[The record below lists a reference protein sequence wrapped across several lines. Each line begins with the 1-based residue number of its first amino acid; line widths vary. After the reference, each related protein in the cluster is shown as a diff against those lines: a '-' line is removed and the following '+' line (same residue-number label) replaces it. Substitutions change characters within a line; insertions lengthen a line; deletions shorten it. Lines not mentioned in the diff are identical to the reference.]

1 MITIFRGRKLSLQG
15 AEEVIYA
22 EVAVALRDQIHHF
35 NTGKSCNPFAV
46 FMKIALHTDEHGWAF
61 PGNRSISASTG
72 ISTAHALASARTHLQ
87 QVRID
92 GHRVL
97 EVYRER
103 RPDGTFGRHLY
114 RVFPDAW
121 TDGLEHVPATF
132 DGEALTPI
140 QTDEGCE
147 SRDKQ
152 PDVDNPH
159 VDDPH
164 AEEPHADHPQHKKNH
179 LSKEHQDQRSG
190 SAGSDSRA
198 SGETSGEVSVK
209 GQSLSEESGTKALGV
224 FEPCDLAQFIEAH
237 SKYRFQQ
244 GGQHDRLL
252 RIVPDRDRQHP
263 APNVLYLDEA
273 QGEAFKALV
282 LTKIEWAQGESR
294 RRKPLKSLVSA
305 ICNYGQPHFG
315 WFAFWDEWLEEQQ
328 GASDEPRRETPDD
341 PGRTEAVGSSP
352 PGQESRAGQRH
363 RAQVARFLASA
374 ARQVG

>member
-46 FMKIALHTDEHGWAF
+46 FMKIALHTDENGWAF

-87 QVRID
+87 KVRID

-114 RVFPDAW
+114 RIFPDAW

-132 DGEALTPI
+132 DAEALNLLV
-140 QTDEGCE
+140 TDYVG
-147 SRDKQ
+147 DHGDAQ

-179 LSKEHQDQRSG
+179 LSKDHQDQRSG
-190 SAGSDSRA
+190 SAGSDSTA
-198 SGETSGEVSVK
+198 TGESTGKSFVK
-209 GQSLSEESGTKALGV
+209 GQPPTNEGGTKARGT
-224 FEPCDLAQFIEAH
+224 FEPCGLAQFIEIH
-237 SKYRFQQ
+237 SKYRFKK
-244 GGQHDRLL
+244 GGQHDRLQ
-252 RIVPDRDRQHP
+252 RVVPDRDRQHL
-263 APNVLYLDEA
+263 APNDLYLDKT
-273 QGEAFKALV
+273 QGEAFRAWV
-282 LTKIEWAQGESR
+282 LTKIEWAKGESR

-305 ICNYGQPHFG
+305 ICNYGQPQFG
-315 WFAFWDEWLEEQQ
+315 WFAFSNAWLEKER
-328 GASDEPRRETPDD
+328 GARDEPRRETPDD
-341 PGRTEAVGSSP
+341 PGRAEAVGGSP
-352 PGQESRAGQRH
+352 PGQESGAQQRH

>member
-61 PGNRSISASTG
+61 PGNGSISASTG

-87 QVRID
+87 NVRID

-114 RVFPDAW
+114 RIFPDAW
-121 TDGLEHVPATF
+121 TDGLDNVPVTF
-132 DGEALTPI
+132 NAEALTLLVS
-140 QTDEGCE
+140 DEAGDHG
-147 SRDKQ
+147 DKQ

-164 AEEPHADHPQHKKNH
+164 AEEPHADHPQYKKNH

-190 SAGSDSRA
+190 SAGFDSTA
-198 SGETSGEVSVK
+198 TGETLGESHVE
-209 GQSLSEESGTKALGV
+209 GQPPAEEGSTKTEGA
-224 FEPCDLAQFIEAH
+224 FEPCPLARFIEIH
-237 SKYRFQQ
+237 SKSRFKA

-263 APNVLYLDEA
+263 APNDLYLDGA
-273 QGEAFKALV
+273 QGEAFKAWV
-282 LTKIEWAQGESR
+282 LTKIEWAEGESR

-305 ICNYGQPHFG
+305 ICNYGQPQFG
-315 WFAFWDEWLEEQQ
+315 WFAFWDEWLEEQR
-328 GASDEPRRETPDD
+328 GVRDEPRRETPGDS
-341 PGRTEAVGSSP
+341 GRAEAVGGGS

-363 RAQVARFLASA
+363 RAQVARFLARA
-374 ARQVG
+374 GRPLG

>member
-46 FMKIALHTDEHGWAF
+46 FMKIALHTDENGWAF

-87 QVRID
+87 NVRID

-103 RPDGTFGRHLY
+103 RLDGTFGRHLY
-114 RVFPDAW
+114 RIFPDAW

-132 DGEALTPI
+132 DAEALTPI
-140 QTDEGCE
+140 QTDEGGD

-164 AEEPHADHPQHKKNH
+164 AEEPHADHPHHKKNH
-179 LSKEHQDQRSG
+179 RSKDHQDIRSG
-190 SAGSDSRA
+190 SARSDSTATGEA
-198 SGETSGEVSVK
+198 SGEFSVK
-209 GQSLSEESGTKALGV
+209 GQSLSEEGGTKAIGV
-224 FEPCDLAQFIEAH
+224 FEPCDLAHFIEAH
-237 SKYRFQQ
+237 SKYRFKA

-263 APNVLYLDEA
+263 APNDLYLDEA
-273 QGEAFKALV
+273 QGEAFKAWV
-282 LTKIEWAQGESR
+282 LTKIEWAEGELG

-305 ICNYGQPHFG
+305 ICNYGQPQFG
-315 WFAFWDEWLEEQQ
+315 WFAFWNGRLEEQQ
-328 GASDEPRRETPDD
+328 GARDEPRRETPGDS
-341 PGRTEAVGSSP
+341 GRAEAVGGGS

-374 ARQVG
+374 ARPLD